1 MVGEKLYEA
10 YAAQGKQEEGL
21 NRLIGYMQTFPDLDL
36 INVIYEKALLL
47 KGETE
52 AAQIAVELVRQKPDL
67 NGVYRLLGL
76 KLSSMNP
83 EWKADTDMIRSIIGR
98 QLQKASCTAAATATS
113 NPKSSSGTA
122 QPATNGKPLRR
133 IKSRFDKAL
142 SIKKRPSE
150 IFSDG
155 LFITK
160 QNIKT
165 VQNMAVHTSNICST
179 PLLCPCQRRYNL
191 RLNIGIKFAC
201 SARIAQ
207 FCTTGFICRNLV

>member
-52 AAQIAVELVRQKPDL
+52 AAQTYPKPPPRTACLALETQQYESGVESRHRYDSFH
-67 NGVYRLLGL
+67 YR
-76 KLSSMNP
+76 P
-83 EWKADTDMIRSIIGR
+83 PAAKA
-98 QLQKASCTAAATATS
+98 LCTAAATATS

-133 IKSRFDKAL
+133 IKSRFDQTL
-142 SIKKRPSE
+142 SIKKGRLKS
-150 IFSDG
+150 FQTAFYYKAKKGS
-155 LFITK
+155 K
-160 QNIKT
+160 NR
-165 VQNMAVHTSNICST
+165 SN
-179 PLLCPCQRRYNL
+179 
-191 RLNIGIKFAC
+191 KKK
-201 SARIAQ
+201 
-207 FCTTGFICRNLV
+207 

>member
-1 MVGEKLYEA
+1 MKPMPHKA
-10 YAAQGKQEEGL
+10 KQEEGL

-98 QLQKASCTAAATATS
+98 QLQKETSCTAAATATS

-142 SIKKRPSE
+142 SIKK
-150 IFSDG
+150 
-155 LFITK
+155 K
-160 QNIKT
+160 
-165 VQNMAVHTSNICST
+165 AV
-179 PLLCPCQRRYNL
+179 
-191 RLNIGIKFAC
+191 
-201 SARIAQ
+201 
-207 FCTTGFICRNLV
+207 